1 MSIYEDKYNEQV
13 FKDIVGEF
21 SPEDWNRQSTLFPPG
36 DKSEERRARKDR
48 KALVDYFVE
57 QQRQR
62 RMARGID
69 TPSDQDPAI
78 NPDALLNRNFFIP
91 RQLHEGGG
99 LMYEG
104 GERFGKSP
112 RIPEPAF
119 KKENWD
125 LALDMLM
132 TLMPGGIGARAI
144 KPLLK
149 PLFRDLKKMQFPLF
163 KKSRRKTDKKEPDKI
178 DPAEYDKW
186 SDEVSRN
193 APDPTPKDLLG
204 RLIGR

>member
-1 MSIYEDKYNEQV
+1 MSILDNIDVEAGRQTKMFPPANDLE
-13 FKDIVGEF
+13 E
-21 SPEDWNRQSTLFPPG
+21 RQS
-36 DKSEERRARKDR
+36 RRDR

-78 NPDALLNRNFFIP
+78 NPDALLNRNFSIP

-119 KKENWD
+119 KQDNWE
-125 LALDMLM
+125 LAIDMLM
-132 TLMPGGIGARAI
+132 SLMGRGVGARVG
-144 KPLLK
+144 KPLLNT
-149 PLFRDLKKMQFPLF
+149 PLFRGLKGTQLPLLEKF
-163 KKSRRKTDKKEPDKI
+163 RRSTD
-178 DPAEYDKW
+178 
-186 SDEVSRN
+186 
-193 APDPTPKDLLG
+193 
-204 RLIGR
+204 

>member
-1 MSIYEDKYNEQV
+1 MFPPANDLEE
-13 FKDIVGEF
+13 
-21 SPEDWNRQSTLFPPG
+21 RQS
-36 DKSEERRARKDR
+36 RRDR
-48 KALVDYFVE
+48 KALVDHFVQ

-78 NPDALLNRNFFIP
+78 NPDALLNRNFSIP

-104 GERFGKSP
+104 GERFGKSSHV
-112 RIPEPAF
+112 PESSF
-119 KKENWD
+119 KSDNWE
-125 LALDMLM
+125 LAMDMLM

-149 PLFRDLKKMQFPLF
+149 PLFRGLKGIQLPLLEKF
-163 KKSRRKTDKKEPDKI
+163 RRSTD
-178 DPAEYDKW
+178 
-186 SDEVSRN
+186 
-193 APDPTPKDLLG
+193 
-204 RLIGR
+204 